1 LLDYTAIE
9 GLDAAEVWLSL
20 SDDQVD
26 QIIKEY
32 QFMKNKNEVSE
43 DGRQDESE
51 NQGAA
56 QISRK
61 A

>member
-26 QIIKEY
+26 QIIEEY
-32 QFMKNKNEVSE
+32 QLMKNKNEVSE

-51 NQGAA
+51 NQGVA

>member
-26 QIIKEY
+26 QIIEEY